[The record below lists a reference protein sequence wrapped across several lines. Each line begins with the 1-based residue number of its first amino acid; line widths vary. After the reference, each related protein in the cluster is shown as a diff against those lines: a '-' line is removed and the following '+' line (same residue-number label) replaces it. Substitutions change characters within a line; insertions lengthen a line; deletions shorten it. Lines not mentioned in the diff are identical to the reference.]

1 MRGKRVRTGVIIAL
15 LVLVPAIVVTIMY
28 VQGMDKSA
36 LIPFSR
42 NAQVDYVEQYTDK
55 LNARNAD
62 IIFYKKDPIGP
73 SNFKARRVNA
83 LNDLGLKLD
92 QYNNPYHVL
101 VLNDLDGG
109 LNLTVSEIQ
118 TIIKLYDGGFRI
130 IYLGTSEFARLAEYG
145 IISDVPKAG
154 TKSTITFKHGGNG
167 RFIADGF
174 ADDPISMPI
183 SDGLTDEEVIIYT
196 MVMELAQKDIYWT
209 N

>member
-118 TIIKLYDGGFRI
+118 AIIRLYDSGFRI
-130 IYLGTSEFARLAEYG
+130 IYLGTAKMSMLAEYG
-145 IISDVPKAG
+145 VISSVPKAG
-154 TKSTITFKHGGNG
+154 TKSVISFKKGTNG
-167 RFIADGF
+167 SFKADGF